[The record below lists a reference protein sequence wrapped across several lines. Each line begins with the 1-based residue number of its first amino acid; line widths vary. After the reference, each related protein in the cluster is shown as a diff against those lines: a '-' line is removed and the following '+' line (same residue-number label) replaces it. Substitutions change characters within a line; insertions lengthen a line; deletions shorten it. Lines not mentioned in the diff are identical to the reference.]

1 MTKDLTGLIIRV
13 IDYKESSLIMH
24 LLTNSGIESIIC
36 KGVKKL
42 NSKLKGYILSYNYV
56 TCTITDSKMPI
67 LTDISLIESY
77 INIQNNL
84 TKNKYAG
91 LIINMLYKEKYE
103 NNKVYELALKSI
115 KYIDSSDE
123 FYYYN
128 LFILKNLF
136 FMGIGLNLDGMDK
149 NDYIGY
155 NINESIISTKT
166 NGLKAD
172 INKEELKELVGL
184 YLSKLE
190 EKKECDLLFVNKFL
204 KQYYLIHA
212 SMKI

>member
-1 MTKDLTGLIIRV
+1 MTKELEGLVIRV

-24 LLTNSGIESIIC
+24 LLTNSGIESILC

-56 TCTITDSKMPI
+56 TCSITDGKMPI
-67 LTDISLIESY
+67 LTDILLIESY

-115 KYIDSSDE
+115 KFIDSSDE

-128 LFILKNLF
+128 LFILKHLY
-136 FMGIGLNLDGMDK
+136 FMGIGLNMDGTKD
-149 NDYIGY
+149 NDITGY
-155 NINESIISTKT
+155 NINESSVSTKT

-172 INKEELKELVGL
+172 INKEELKEIVNL

-190 EKKECDLLFVNKFL
+190 TKIDCDLLFVNKFL